1 MDVRLSAE
9 QRALRDAAAQV
20 VGRLGPHAVGQLDD
34 LERRARLDAAVVE
47 SGWRELRVAIDDDGA
62 PLASGVEAAI
72 VAEEL
77 GRGLA
82 DAAYLGPI
90 LAAELRR
97 LAGAAEA
104 GAGAIEPDGL
114 ETVVLGPGLEAIAHT
129 PGSSMPSGSVA
140 IDADGSTSALV
151 LSADGRLASVAL
163 DGLASRTDL
172 TRPTATAAAPPVAVE
187 GARPLGA
194 DDLARWDALGL
205 ALTCA
210 DLVGVMRGAIDLAV
224 EYANGRQQFGTSIGS
239 FQAIQH
245 LLAEAH
251 ASLEGSRSVA
261 LHAAWAV
268 DALAPDDALAAAS
281 LAKAYCARSARTTC
295 ETVIQVH
302 GGIGHTWECMAH
314 VFLRRALV
322 SCDLFGGVGPCL
334 DRVLVHRGIGGS
346 DGLR

>member
-9 QRALRDAAAQV
+9 QQTLRDSAAHAV
-20 VGRLGPHAVGQLDD
+20 SRLGPQAVGQLDD
-34 LERRARLDAAVVE
+34 PERRARLEAVVVE
-47 SGWRELRVAIDDDGA
+47 SGWRELRMAADDDGT

-82 DAAYLGPI
+82 DAAYLGPVM
-90 LAAELRR
+90 AADLRR
-97 LAGAAEA
+97 LSGAPYAEA
-104 GAGAIEPDGL
+104 M
-114 ETVVLGPGLEAIAHT
+114 ETVVLGPGLASVARVSV
-129 PGSSMPSGSVA
+129 GSVPSGSIAV
-140 IDADGSTSALV
+140 DADGSPTALV
-151 LSADGRLASVAL
+151 LDTDGRVGTVAL
-163 DGLASRTDL
+163 DGLAPRTDL
-172 TRPTATAAAPPVAVE
+172 TRPTATPTASAAVLE
-187 GARPLGA
+187 GARPIG
-194 DDLARWDALGL
+194 DEELARWNALAL

-245 LLAEAH
+245 LLAEAY
-251 ASLEGSRSVA
+251 SQMEGSRSAA

-268 DALAPDDALAAAS
+268 DALPADDALAAAA

-322 SCDLFGGVGPCL
+322 SSDLFGGVGPSL
-334 DRVLVHRGIGGS
+334 ERVLAHNGIGGS

>member
-1 MDVRLSAE
+1 MDVRLSTE
-9 QRALRDAAAQV
+9 QQALRDAAAQIV
-20 VGRLGPHAVGQLDD
+20 SRLAPQAVGQLDD
-34 LERRARLDAAVVE
+34 TDRRARLESAVGD
-47 SGWRELRVAIDDDGA
+47 SGWRELRIAMDDEGT
-62 PLASGVEAAI
+62 PLASAVEAAI

-82 DAAYLGPI
+82 DAAFLGPI
-90 LAAELRR
+90 LAGELRR
-97 LAGAAEA
+97 LSGA
-104 GAGAIEPDGL
+104 PSTDGV
-114 ETVVLGPGLEAIAHT
+114 ETVVLGPGLGALAVAID
-129 PGSSMPSGSVA
+129 GSVPTGSVA
-140 IDADGSTSALV
+140 VDALGSSSALLVTADGQ
-151 LSADGRLASVAL
+151 LAAVAL
-163 DGLASRTDL
+163 EGLSSRTDL
-172 TRPTATAAAPPVAVE
+172 TRPTAVPAIAAKVLD

-194 DDLARWDALGL
+194 DDLAGWSALGL

-224 EYANGRQQFGTSIGS
+224 DYAGQRRQFGETIGS

-245 LLAEAH
+245 MLAEAQ
-251 ASLEGSRSVA
+251 SQLEGSRSAA

-268 DALAPDDALAAAS
+268 DALPSHDALAAGA
-281 LAKAYCARSARTTC
+281 LAKAYCARSARTVG

-322 SCDLFGGVGPCL
+322 SSDVLGGVGPSL
-334 DRVLVHRGIGGS
+334 ERVLVHNGIGGS

>member
-9 QRALRDAAAQV
+9 QRALCDAAAQV

-34 LERRARLDAAVVE
+34 PERRARLDAAVVE
-47 SGWRELRVAIDDDGA
+47 SGWRDLRVAIDDDGA
-62 PLASGVEAAI
+62 PLASGVEAAV

-82 DAAYLGPI
+82 DTAYLGPI

-97 LAGAAEA
+97 LAGADVAEPEA
-104 GAGAIEPDGL
+104 R
-114 ETVVLGPGLEAIAHT
+114 ETVVLGSALDGLARLA
-129 PGSSMPSGSVA
+129 GSTVPAGSVA
-140 IDADGSTSALV
+140 IDADGSTRALV
-151 LSADGRLASVAL
+151 LAADGHVASVAL
-163 DGLASRTDL
+163 AELASRTDL
-172 TRPTATAAAPPVAVE
+172 TRPTATPAASPVAVD

-194 DDLARWDALGL
+194 DDLARWGALGL

-224 EYANGRQQFGTSIGS
+224 EYANGRRQFGSTIGS

-245 LLAEAH
+245 LLADAD

-268 DALAPDDALAAAS
+268 DALAPDDAYAAAA

-295 ETVIQVH
+295 EAVIQVH

-322 SCDLFGGVGPCL
+322 SSELFGGVGPCL
-334 DRVLVHRGIGGS
+334 HTVLAHRGIGGS